1 MSHQAGR
8 PLGVPK
14 ILPAP
19 VGRTSAAILTS
30 LFFLATATA
39 AGAAT
44 NVGGIVS
51 SSTTWTAAGSP
62 YFLTAK
68 VQVAP
73 GATLAIAP
81 GVEVQGNGLG
91 LEIYGALNASGTADA
106 PVIFRETHIRPG
118 ANTSSQPF
126 TIAISHASISGGSL
140 YAPTGNAVYGSLV
153 LTNSVVENV
162 GMIYLWYP
170 VADCVIDRNILS
182 GVSLSIGHYGPSVY
196 VRNNVLQNSTIENW
210 ASYAGNT
217 VVQLN
222 TFADVGSVVVS
233 LPSGYTSA
241 AMNAQYN
248 YWGTTDP
255 NVIQSMIFDRNDD
268 LGCAGVIPFVPFLSE
283 PDPNTPT
290 DPYSG
295 TSYLQDIE
303 VDIFS
308 QTQANC
314 ASPSPYLSAFTSA
327 GIR

>member
-1 MSHQAGR
+1 
-8 PLGVPK
+8 
-14 ILPAP
+14 
-19 VGRTSAAILTS
+19 
-30 LFFLATATA
+30 
-39 AGAAT
+39 
-44 NVGGIVS
+44 
-51 SSTTWTAAGSP
+51 TAAGSP
-62 YFLTAK
+62 YILTAK

-73 GATLAIAP
+73 GATLAIDP

-91 LEIYGALNASGTADA
+91 LEIYGALDASGTPDA
-106 PVIFRETHIRPG
+106 PVVFQDTNIRPG
-118 ANTSSQPF
+118 ANTPSQPF
-126 TIAISHASISGGSL
+126 TITISNASISGGSL
-140 YAPTGNAVYGSLV
+140 YAPNGAVYGNLV
-153 LTNSVVENV
+153 LTDSVVENV

-170 VADCVIDRNILS
+170 VADCVIERNILS
-182 GVSLSIGHYGPSVY
+182 GVSLSIGQNGPSVY

-268 LGCAGVIPFVPFLSE
+268 LGCAGVIPFEPFLSE

-290 DPYSG
+290 PPTTT
-295 TSYLQDIE
+295 TSSTTTTTIWSVLP
-303 VDIFS
+303 
-308 QTQANC
+308 T
-314 ASPSPYLSAFTSA
+314 TSTTTPTL
-327 GIR
+327 